1 MGMLLKKFRPYATN
15 QSFLLEQNPEEWL
28 PKGHVVFFLRDVVAQ
43 LDLTSFLEPYES
55 EERGAPP
62 YHPRMMVAVLLF
74 AYCSGVRSSRKIAKL
89 LEDSVAFRVLSGNQQ
104 PDFRTISE
112 FRRKHLRALE
122 GLFTQ
127 VLLLCS
133 KAGLVKLGHVAIDGT
148 RIRANASKRKAM
160 SLKGLREHEAE
171 LREEVKRMLREAEDV
186 DAAEDEELGEK
197 RGDELPPELQDKQ
210 ARLKRISEL
219 RKELEERER
228 SDAEAVGRRET
239 EPRDSAQYN
248 FTDPDSRVM
257 PDNANRGAFLQG
269 YNGQLAVD
277 AEAQVIVACTVEQ
290 TPIDN
295 LVLSGVLDAIDR
307 NLGSLPVEASLDAG
321 YNAEA
326 NLWELEER
334 GVDAYVSMCKHKRDY
349 VEESAQKATC
359 RSKGPLARAMARKV
373 ASKRGKKKYGR
384 RKVTVEPVFGFLKEG
399 LGFRRFSS
407 RGVFKVR
414 AEWNLVCTAHNLLKL
429 FRARSAA
436 V

>member
-1 MGMLLKKFRPYATN
+1 MKKFRPYATN
-15 QSFLLEQNPEEWL
+15 QSFLLEQNPEDWL
-28 PKGHVVFFLRDVVAQ
+28 PKDHVVFFVRDVVAE
-43 LDLTSFLEPYES
+43 LDLSSFFQAYEV

-62 YHPRMMVAVLLF
+62 FHPQMMVGVLLY
-74 AYCSGVRSSRKIAKL
+74 AYCSGVRSSRKISKL

-112 FRRKHLRALE
+112 FRRRHLRALE

-160 SLKGLREHEAE
+160 SLKGLREHEAQ
-171 LREEVKRMLREAEDV
+171 LRQEVQRMLQEAEAA
-186 DAAEDEELGEK
+186 DAAEDEELGAK
-197 RGDELPPELQDKQ
+197 RGDELPPELQDRQ
-210 ARLKRISEL
+210 SRLRRISEL
-219 RKELEERER
+219 RRELEERER
-228 SDAEAVGRRET
+228 LDAEAVGRRET
-239 EPRDSAQYN
+239 EPRDSAQFN

-277 AEAQVIVACTVEQ
+277 TKAHVIVGCTMEQ

-295 LVLSGVLDAIDR
+295 LVLSGVLDSIDK
-307 NLGSLPVEASLDAG
+307 NTGVLPVEVSLDAG

-326 NLWELEER
+326 NLWELRER
-334 GVDAYVSMCKHKRDY
+334 GVDAYVSMSKHKRDY

-373 ASKRGKKKYGR
+373 ASKRGKERYGL
-384 RKVTVEPVFGFLKEG
+384 RKRTVEPVFGFLKEG
-399 LGFRRFSS
+399 LGFRRFSF
-407 RGVFKVR
+407 RGLFKVR
-414 AEWNLVCTAHNLLKL
+414 AEWSLVCTVHNLLKL
-429 FRARSAA
+429 FRARP
-436 V
+436 VVG